1 MVTITPNVFGRAIR
15 SVHRRK
21 EMENMKKS
29 AAVIFVLLLF
39 VPSLFADPLT
49 WVFTGTTGAGS
60 QFNGNP
66 IVGRSFE
73 LQIFLDTNQVGMTQA
88 GLADVFFRGTHPG
101 EIVIQGLGIEPMDA
115 FTNVGY
121 FLGSPNQVTGVEL
134 NQPAFNQV
142 LFSSAISSDF
152 LHLTPISPVTPDP
165 LFNGLSMLT
174 GPNGLV
180 VSGTVDTFSAAVV
193 SSPENSTATMLICA
207 FIAVGAL
214 RLARW
219 LAWSAH

>member
-1 MVTITPNVFGRAIR
+1 
-15 SVHRRK
+15 
-21 EMENMKKS
+21 MKKS

-39 VPSLFADPLT
+39 VPSLSADPLT
-49 WVFTGTTGAGS
+49 WVFTGTTSAGS

-66 IVGRSFE
+66 IVGLSFE
-73 LQIFLDTNQVGMTQA
+73 LQIFLDTNQVGMTFP
-88 GLADVFFRGTHPG
+88 GLSDVFFGGPHLG
-101 EIVIQGLGIEPMDA
+101 EIEIQGLGIEPMNA

-121 FLGSPNQVTGVEL
+121 FLGSPNCDPILNPGACQVTGVEL
-134 NQPAFNQV
+134 NQPAFNQL

-152 LHLTPISPVTPDP
+152 LHLTPISPVTPDVSN
-165 LFNGLSMLT
+165 FIGGGSALT
-174 GPNGLV
+174 GPNGLL

-214 RLARW
+214 RLARR
-219 LAWSAH
+219 LGWSAH

>member
-1 MVTITPNVFGRAIR
+1 
-15 SVHRRK
+15 
-21 EMENMKKS
+21 MENMKKS
-29 AAVIFVLLLF
+29 AAAIFVLLLF
-39 VPSLFADPLT
+39 VPSLFADPIT
-49 WVFTGTTGAGS
+49 WVFTGTTSAGS

-66 IVGRSFE
+66 IVGLSFE
-73 LQIFLDTNQVGMTQA
+73 LQISLDTNQVGMTVP
-88 GLADVFFRGTHPG
+88 GLADVFFAGPHPG
-101 EIVIQGLGIEPMDA
+101 EIGIQGLGIEPVDA
-115 FTNVGY
+115 FTKVAY

-134 NQPAFNQV
+134 IQPAFNQV
-142 LFSSAISSDF
+142 LFASAISSDF

-165 LFNGLSMLT
+165 LFDGLSILT

-180 VSGTVDTFSAAVV
+180 VFGTVDTFSAV

-214 RLARW
+214 RLARR

>member
-1 MVTITPNVFGRAIR
+1 
-15 SVHRRK
+15 
-21 EMENMKKS
+21 MKKS

-39 VPSLFADPLT
+39 VPSLSADPLT
-49 WVFTGTTGAGS
+49 WVFKGTTSAGS

-66 IVGRSFE
+66 IVGLSFE
-73 LQIFLDTNQVGMTQA
+73 LQIFLDTNQVGTTFD
-88 GLADVFFRGTHPG
+88 GLADVFFVGPHPG
-101 EIVIQGLGIEPMDA
+101 EIEIQGLGIEPMDA

-121 FLGSPNQVTGVEL
+121 FVGSPNQVTGVEL
-134 NQPAFNQV
+134 NQPAFNSL
-142 LFSSAISSDF
+142 LFSSPISSDF

-165 LFNGLSMLT
+165 LSNGLSELT

-193 SSPENSTATMLICA
+193 SSPENSTVTMLICG

>member
-1 MVTITPNVFGRAIR
+1 
-15 SVHRRK
+15 
-21 EMENMKKS
+21 MENMKKS

-49 WVFTGTTGAGS
+49 WVFTGTTSAGS
-60 QFNGNP
+60 QFNGNS
-66 IVGRSFE
+66 IVGLSFE
-73 LQIFLDTNQVGMTQA
+73 LQIFLDTNQVGMTHPP
-88 GLADVFFRGTHPG
+88 LADVFFGGPHPG
-101 EIVIQGLGIEPMDA
+101 EIDIQGLGIEPMNA

-134 NQPAFNQV
+134 NQPAFNQ
-142 LFSSAISSDF
+142 LSFSSAISSDF
-152 LHLTPISPVTPDP
+152 LHFTPISPVTPNP
-165 LFNGLSMLT
+165 PFNELSMLT

-193 SSPENSTATMLICA
+193 PSSENSTVTMLICA

-214 RLARW
+214 RLARRV
-219 LAWSAH
+219 AWPAH